1 MVGVMI
7 VRSPLQDKS
16 KAFALEIIRVCDEIE
31 REKREGVLANQ
42 LIRSGTSVGGRIS
55 GKPCMPT
62 VRLIL
67 LQNCRLP

>member
-16 KAFALEIIRVCDEIE
+16 KAFALEIIRVCNEIE

-42 LIRSGTSVGGRIS
+42 LIRSDTSVGGEYPGSHVCPR
-55 GKPCMPT
+55 
-62 VRLIL
+62 
-67 LQNCRLP
+67 